1 MGAEI
6 DAGELVPRPVR
17 RDVARALLEGPMP
30 PRRCGRCSTTCWRLV
45 VYEARPAAG

>member
-17 RDVARALLEGPMP
+17 RDLAPALLEGPMP
-30 PRRCGRCSTTCWRLV
+30 LWRCSTTCWRLV

>member
-30 PRRCGRCSTTCWRLV
+30 PRRCSTTCWRLV